1 MLPILSEHFIYQ
13 GQTSLNV
20 LLNQHQVRVLTQSVW
35 AYQIVAFHAFI
46 EQKLQLM
53 DVSKSV
59 RPSIL
64 LFLAEQEVC
73 QELLILVRDACRSL
87 RLLCEAAQ
95 EFLYEL
101 NVPRISLAVDIHIHI
116 LFIGI

>member
-46 EQKLQLM
+46 EQELQLV
-53 DVSKSV
+53 DVPELV
-59 RPSIL
+59 GPCVFL
-64 LFLAEQEVC
+64 LPQQEVC
-73 QELLILVRDACRSL
+73 KELLILFGKACGPL
-87 RLLCEAAQ
+87 RLFSEA
-95 EFLYEL
+95 
-101 NVPRISLAVDIHIHI
+101 P
-116 LFIGI
+116 